1 MDNNSTNRQVRHP
14 AFVLKMIQKQR
25 GQSMVEYSIVTIF
38 CVMVLVFKGSDDK
51 MVIVELA
58 NALKNFYNAFAFALS
73 YSSTIMPL

>member
-1 MDNNSTNRQVRHP
+1 MDNNNTKLQAIRP
-14 AFVLKMIQKQR
+14 AFALKKIHKQL

-38 CVMVLVFKGSDDK
+38 CVMILVYKGSDGK

-58 NALKNFYNAFAFALS
+58 NALKNFYNAFAYALS

>member
-1 MDNNSTNRQVRHP
+1 MDNIKTSEKSYHP
-14 AFVLKMIQKQR
+14 AFVLKKIQKQR
-25 GQSMVEYSIVTIF
+25 GQSMVEYSIVTAF
-38 CVMVLVFKGSDDK
+38 CVMVLVYKGSDEQ

>member
-1 MDNNSTNRQVRHP
+1 MDNNNTNGQVRHT
-14 AFVLKMIQKQR
+14 AFVLKKIQKQR
-25 GQSMVEYSIVTIF
+25 GQSMVEYSIIISF
-38 CVMVLVFKGSDDK
+38 CVMLLVYKGPDGK

>member
-1 MDNNSTNRQVRHP
+1 MGNNNTNRQVRRP
-14 AFVLKMIQKQR
+14 VFVLNKIQKQR